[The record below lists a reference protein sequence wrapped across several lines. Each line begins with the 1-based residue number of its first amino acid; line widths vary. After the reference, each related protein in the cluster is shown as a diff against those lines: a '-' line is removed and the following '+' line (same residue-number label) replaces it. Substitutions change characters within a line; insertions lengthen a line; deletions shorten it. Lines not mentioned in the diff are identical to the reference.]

1 MLCLVVF
8 RPSSSPLGS
17 PSLSESAKQSCS
29 VNLWPFL
36 WKSWK
41 EIYQHIPSVRKL
53 QYMYF
58 VQACY
63 FRKLKESF
71 GRYVEYYEIMAFF
84 FN

>member
-36 WKSWK
+36 WKSLPK
-41 EIYQHIPSVRKL
+41 LLSAVECGLLCPTRPQVRPGQQGSGTL
-53 QYMYF
+53 LP
-58 VQACY
+58 
-63 FRKLKESF
+63 FRIRFL
-71 GRYVEYYEIMAFF
+71 
-84 FN
+84 